1 MVIIRAKAWFL
12 IWFLLFTSIAVM
24 LLSIFF
30 LRIDNLPSIIIGFL
44 LVVVLDSLNIDLSK
58 DTIIT
63 MSLPAT
69 YGLSLYHYQNVNI
82 LPWIIIPS
90 ILISDIL
97 RRTEWYKA
105 VFNTSATFISA
116 FLCSITFSYLLN
128 LFPNPHTY
136 TSMVV
141 FLSALAGGLV
151 YLISNTI
158 LLSSIISLSYNYA
171 FKDVLI
177 NQILK
182 RDQLAAVFLSFIIS
196 YTGLVLLQFS
206 TYSLAIV
213 IPFVYGIYLLFKR
226 GRELELESQ
235 IAMEMAA
242 STVDLRDPTYTSLHS
257 KRVRDFAVA
266 ISKALDLPRSTTEV
280 IESAALVHDIGKI
293 GISDMVLKKPG
304 KLDNEEWIEMKKH
317 PVKGYEL
324 LKKLTKYKEEARLV
338 LYHHERWEGKG
349 YPAGLK
355 WDKIPL
361 GARILALADAIEA
374 MLSDR
379 PYRDRLT
386 ISQIID
392 ELNNGAGTQ
401 FDPIIVNIAVEL
413 INKGIIS

>member
-1 MVIIRAKAWFL
+1 MVILRAKAWLL
-12 IWFLLFTSIAVM
+12 IWFILIASVAVM
-24 LLSIFF
+24 LLSFF
-30 LRIDNLPSIIIGFL
+30 TLRIDNLPSIIFGLIL
-44 LVVVLDSLNIDLSK
+44 IVTLDSLNIELSK

-63 MSLPAT
+63 MSLPVT
-69 YGLSLYHYQNVNI
+69 YGLSLYHFQNVNL

-90 ILISDIL
+90 ILISEIL
-97 RRTEWYKA
+97 RKTEWYKA
-105 VFNTSATFISA
+105 VFNTSATFVSA
-116 FLCSITFSYLLN
+116 FLCSITFSYLLY
-128 LFPNPHTY
+128 LFPNPHVY
-136 TSMVV
+136 TNIGVL
-141 FLSALAGGLV
+141 LSALAGGLV
-151 YLISNTI
+151 YLFTNAI
-158 LLSSIISLSYNYA
+158 LIGSVVSYSYGYS

-182 RDQLAAVFLSFIIS
+182 RDQLAAVFLSFVIG
-196 YTGLVLLQFS
+196 YTGLVLFQFS
-206 TYSLAIV
+206 NFSLIIV
-213 IPFVYGIYLLFKR
+213 IPSIYGIYLLFKR
-226 GRELELESQ
+226 GRELELESK

-257 KRVRDFAVA
+257 KRVRDHAVTIA
-266 ISKALDLPRSTTEV
+266 QALDLPRSSIEV
-280 IESAALVHDIGKI
+280 IENAALVHDIGKI

-304 KLDNEEWIEMKKH
+304 NLNGEEWIEMKNH

-338 LYHHERWEGKG
+338 LYHHERWEGEG

-386 ISQIID
+386 ISQVID
-392 ELNNGAGTQ
+392 ELTIGAGTQ
-401 FDPIIVNIAVEL
+401 FDPVIAKIAVEL
-413 INKGIIS
+413 INKGNII